1 MEHYFEMAV
10 SCVEDYVLPMQR
22 QIYEKC
28 GRCFDRIYA
37 EAMNTDLYTGKVIE
51 PGHVYELGYRKC
63 TCPKVQF
70 RGHKRTGALRMHPTK
85 HPIYPRPAGKKPAC
99 LKQKSW
105 RQCCG
110 GVGIAGSE

>member
-1 MEHYFEMAV
+1 MENYFEMAV

-28 GRCFDRIYA
+28 GGCFDRIYA

-63 TCPKVQF
+63 TCPKVQS
-70 RGHKRTGALRMHPTK
+70 GAIKEPEHCECTRQSILYILDRLEPASVFEVEILETVLRVM
-85 HPIYPRPAGKKPAC
+85 
-99 LKQKSW
+99 
-105 RQCCG
+105 
-110 GVGIAGSE
+110 GIAGSE